1 MSKTTKISKKNK
13 TRKTT
18 SFLVIAF
25 TLFGL
30 LVPSS
35 IQTATANNKEPRK
48 IVTGWIPYY
57 SIDRVLP
64 RVRKLT
70 PSIPTG
76 VNQPALCDSS
86 QYGPAENAAIE
97 NSYLFRNKDLMK
109 EVLPFWFSL
118 KSPTLIRNDYT
129 TGNPSWPMA
138 DTVCLMRRAGMQ
150 IIPTMTDGTA
160 KLVLAGYLAN
170 PTTRTTIVNSIV
182 NLVNVNG
189 FDGIDLDY
197 EGFAFVDGNT
207 TWTRTAPLWVAF
219 IKELSVAM
227 RANKKIL
234 SVTTPYLYDPSERQK
249 GYFVYAWADIASSID
264 RLRIMTYDFNVA
276 KPGPNAPISWVDKT
290 IRYAISIM
298 PASKVYVGLP
308 GYGRDWIT
316 AVQGKC
322 PVSAPPGLKA
332 GAKAATFLMVNA
344 ERKAVIDNAIPVFDA
359 SVSEATYSYTQT
371 YNGLTADGASTSCSV
386 NRTVWYQNSR
396 SYAERMALVSK
407 YRLGGAALWTLGMED
422 QMATTEMRNAALAMA
437 PDVVVSTMNLSGLN
451 QGSVFY
457 ADQFT
462 VNGLFTLKD
471 KSPIA
476 GLPVS
481 VEINRGGTWTKVAE
495 LLTDATGAI
504 TVPLVLANSVG
515 IRLTSLGTWE
525 RTESIT
531 PEQLVA
537 VKSKILID
545 RPNSVS
551 RSSTFTVRAQLLP
564 QVAGKSAV
572 LQKFVNGKWQNV
584 GTPLTSDT
592 SGVFSFN
599 SVENSRGILT
609 LRVQVGTDVTSETF
623 AIIIR

>member
-30 LVPSS
+30 LIPSS

-504 TVPLVLANSVG
+504 TVPLVLANSAG

-545 RPNSVS
+545 RPNSAS
-551 RSSTFTVRAQLLP
+551 RSSTFTVKAQLLP

-584 GTPLTSDT
+584 GTPLTSDA

-609 LRVQVGTDVTSETF
+609 LRVQVGTDITSETF

>member
-13 TRKTT
+13 VRKTT
-18 SFLVIAF
+18 SFLVIAI

-118 KSPTLIRNDYT
+118 KSPTLIRDDYT

-545 RPNSVS
+545 RPNSAS
-551 RSSTFTVRAQLLP
+551 RSSTFTVKAQLLP

-584 GTPLTSDT
+584 GTPLTSDA

-609 LRVQVGTDVTSETF
+609 LRVQVGTDIASETF

>member
-18 SFLVIAF
+18 SFLVVVT

-30 LVPSS
+30 LAPSS

-504 TVPLVLANSVG
+504 TVPLVLANSAG

-584 GTPLTSDT
+584 GTPLTSDA

>member
-1 MSKTTKISKKNK
+1 MSKKSKNK
-13 TRKTT
+13 KSKIT
-18 SFLVIAF
+18 SLLIVIT

-30 LVPSS
+30 IVPNAVH
-35 IQTATANNKEPRK
+35 TASASNKEPRK

-76 VNQPALCDSS
+76 VNQPAVCDSS

-97 NSYLFRNKDLMK
+97 SSYLFRNKDLMK
-109 EVLPFWFSL
+109 EVMPFWFSL
-118 KSPTLIRNDYT
+118 KSPTLIRNDYN

-150 IIPTMTDGTA
+150 IIPSMTDGTA

-182 NLVNVNG
+182 NLVNSNG

-197 EGFAFVDGNT
+197 EGFAFVDGSS

-219 IKELSVAM
+219 VKELSTAL

-290 IRYAISIM
+290 IRYAISII
-298 PASKVYVGLP
+298 PSSKVYVGLP

-332 GAKAATFLMVNA
+332 GAKASTFLMVNA

-359 SVSEATYSYTQT
+359 TVSEATYSYTQT
-371 YNGLTADGASTSCSV
+371 YNGLTADGASTTCNVS
-386 NRTVWYQNSR
+386 RTVWYQNAR

-437 PDVVVSTMNLSGLN
+437 PDTVVSTMNLSGVT
-451 QGSVFY
+451 QGSIFY

-462 VNGLFTLKD
+462 VSGLFTLKD
-471 KSPIA
+471 KSPIVA
-476 GLPVS
+476 LPVAL
-481 VEINRGGTWTKVAE
+481 EINRGGVWTKVAE
-495 LLTDATGAI
+495 LITDANGSINAPI
-504 TVPLVLANSVG
+504 TLASSAG
-515 IRLTSLGTWE
+515 IRLTTLATWE

-531 PEQLVA
+531 PEQVVA

-545 RPNSVS
+545 RPNSAS
-551 RSSTFTVRAQLLP
+551 RAVAFTIKAQLLP
-564 QVAGKSAV
+564 QVLGKSAV
-572 LQKFVNGKWQNV
+572 LQKSINGKWQNV
-584 GTPLTSDT
+584 GTAVASDANGAFT
-592 SGVFSFN
+592 FSTIESN
-599 SVENSRGILT
+599 RGIQT
-609 LRVQVGTDVTSETF
+609 MRVQVGTEITSETF

>member
-1 MSKTTKISKKNK
+1 MSKKSKNK
-13 TRKTT
+13 KSKIT
-18 SFLVIAF
+18 SLLIVIT

-30 LVPSS
+30 IVPNAVH
-35 IQTATANNKEPRK
+35 TASASNKEPRK

-76 VNQPALCDSS
+76 VNQPAVCDSS

-97 NSYLFRNKDLMK
+97 SSYLFRNKDLMK
-109 EVLPFWFSL
+109 EVMPFWFSL
-118 KSPTLIRNDYT
+118 KSPTLIRNDYN

-150 IIPTMTDGTA
+150 IIPSMTDGTA

-182 NLVNVNG
+182 NLVNSNG

-197 EGFAFVDGNT
+197 EGFAFVDGSS

-219 IKELSVAM
+219 VKELSTAL

-290 IRYAISIM
+290 VRYAISIM
-298 PASKVYVGLP
+298 PSSKVYLGLP

-322 PVSAPPGLKA
+322 PVSAPPGLRA
-332 GAKAATFLMVNA
+332 GAKASTFLMVNA

-359 SVSEATYSYTQT
+359 TVSEATYSYTQT
-371 YNGLTADGASTSCSV
+371 YNGLTADGASTTCNVS
-386 NRTVWYQNSR
+386 RTVWYQNAR

-437 PDVVVSTMNLSGLN
+437 PDTVVSTMNLSGVT
-451 QGSVFY
+451 QGSIFY

-462 VNGLFTLKD
+462 VSGLFTLKD
-471 KSPIA
+471 KSPIVA
-476 GLPVS
+476 LPVAL
-481 VEINRGGTWTKVAE
+481 EINRGGVWTKVAE
-495 LLTDATGAI
+495 LITDANGSINAPI
-504 TVPLVLANSVG
+504 TLASSAG
-515 IRLTSLGTWE
+515 IRLTTLATWE

-531 PEQLVA
+531 PEQVVA

-545 RPNSVS
+545 RPNSAS
-551 RSSTFTVRAQLLP
+551 RAVAFTIKAQLLP
-564 QVAGKSAV
+564 QVLGKSAV
-572 LQKFVNGKWQNV
+572 LQKSINGKWQNV
-584 GTPLTSDT
+584 GTAVASDANGAFT
-592 SGVFSFN
+592 FSTIESN
-599 SVENSRGILT
+599 RGIQT
-609 LRVQVGTDVTSETF
+609 MRVQVGTEITSETF

>member
-1 MSKTTKISKKNK
+1 MSKISKKDKSNK
-13 TRKTT
+13 AT
-18 SFLVIAF
+18 SLLVVLI
-25 TLFGL
+25 TLLGL
-30 LVPSS
+30 VVPSS
-35 IQTATANNKEPRK
+35 IYTATASNKEPRK

-76 VNQPALCDSS
+76 VNQTAVCDSS
-86 QYGPAENAAIE
+86 QYGPTENAAIE
-97 NSYLFRNKDLMK
+97 NSYLFKNKDLMK

-118 KSPTLIRNDYT
+118 KSPTLIRNDYN

-197 EGFAFVDGNT
+197 EGFAFVDGSS

-219 IKELSVAM
+219 IKELSVAL
-227 RANKKIL
+227 RAKGKLL
-234 SVTTPYLYDPSERQK
+234 SVTTPYLYDPRERQK
-249 GYFVYAWADIASSID
+249 GYFVYAWADIATSID

-298 PASKVYVGLP
+298 PSSKVYLGLP

-344 ERKAVIDNAIPVFDA
+344 ERKAAIDNATPVFDA
-359 SVSEATYSYTQT
+359 TVSEATYSYTQT

-422 QMATTEMRNAALAMA
+422 QMSTNEMRNAALAMA
-437 PDVVVSTMNLSGLN
+437 PDIVVSTMTLTGVN
-451 QGSVFY
+451 QGSIFY

-462 VNGLFTLKD
+462 VSGLFTLKD

-481 VEINRGGTWTKVAE
+481 IEINRGGVWTKVAE
-495 LLTDATGAI
+495 LVTDVNGVI
-504 TVPLVLANSVG
+504 TAPMTLASSAG
-515 IRLTSLGTWE
+515 IRLTTLATWE

-545 RPNSVS
+545 RPNSAPRATS
-551 RSSTFTVRAQLLP
+551 FTVKAQLLP
-564 QVAGKSAV
+564 QALGKSAV
-572 LQKFVNGKWQNV
+572 LQKYVNGKWQNI
-584 GTPLTSDT
+584 GTPITSDA
-592 SGVFSFN
+592 SGVFTFS
-599 SVENSRGILT
+599 SIENNRGIVSM
-609 LRVQVGTDVTSETF
+609 RVQVGTEVTSETF

>member
-30 LVPSS
+30 LIPSS

-316 AVQGKC
+316 AVQGK
-322 PVSAPPGLKA
+322 
-332 GAKAATFLMVNA
+332 
-344 ERKAVIDNAIPVFDA
+344 
-359 SVSEATYSYTQT
+359 
-371 YNGLTADGASTSCSV
+371 
-386 NRTVWYQNSR
+386 
-396 SYAERMALVSK
+396 
-407 YRLGGAALWTLGMED
+407 
-422 QMATTEMRNAALAMA
+422 
-437 PDVVVSTMNLSGLN
+437 NLLLHTN
-451 QGSVFY
+451 LQWF
-457 ADQFT
+457 
-462 VNGLFTLKD
+462 NCRWR
-471 KSPIA
+471 
-476 GLPVS
+476 
-481 VEINRGGTWTKVAE
+481 INV
-495 LLTDATGAI
+495 LL
-504 TVPLVLANSVG
+504 S
-515 IRLTSLGTWE
+515 
-525 RTESIT
+525 
-531 PEQLVA
+531 
-537 VKSKILID
+537 
-545 RPNSVS
+545 
-551 RSSTFTVRAQLLP
+551 
-564 QVAGKSAV
+564 
-572 LQKFVNGKWQNV
+572 
-584 GTPLTSDT
+584 
-592 SGVFSFN
+592 
-599 SVENSRGILT
+599 
-609 LRVQVGTDVTSETF
+609 
-623 AIIIR
+623 

>member
-1 MSKTTKISKKNK
+1 
-13 TRKTT
+13 
-18 SFLVIAF
+18 
-25 TLFGL
+25 
-30 LVPSS
+30 
-35 IQTATANNKEPRK
+35 
-48 IVTGWIPYY
+48 
-57 SIDRVLP
+57 VLP

-70 PSIPTG
+70 PSIPTV
-76 VNQPALCDSS
+76 VNQPAVCDSS
-86 QYGPAENAAIE
+86 QYGPTENAAIE
-97 NSYLFRNKDLMK
+97 SSYLFRNKDLMK

-118 KSPTLIRNDYT
+118 KSPTLIRNDYN

-138 DTVCLMRRAGMQ
+138 DTVCLLRRAGMQ
-150 IIPTMTDGTA
+150 VIPTMTDGTA

-219 IKELSVAM
+219 IKELSVAL

-249 GYFVYAWADIASSID
+249 GYFVYSWADIASSID

-298 PASKVYVGLP
+298 PSSKVYVGLP

-332 GAKAATFLMVNA
+332 GAKASTFLMVNA
-344 ERKAVIDNAIPVFDA
+344 ERKTVIDNAIPVFDA
-359 SVSEATYSYTQT
+359 TVSEATYSYTQT
-371 YNGLTADGASTSCSV
+371 YNGLTADGASTTCNVS
-386 NRTVWYQNSR
+386 RTVWYQNAR

-422 QMATTEMRNAALAMA
+422 QLSTTEMRNAALAMA
-437 PDVVVSTMNLSGLN
+437 PDTVVSTMNLSGVT
-451 QGSVFY
+451 QGSINY

-462 VNGLFTLKD
+462 VSGLFTLKD
-471 KSPIA
+471 KSPIV
-476 GLPVS
+476 GLPVAL
-481 VEINRGGTWTKVAE
+481 EINRGGVWTKVAE
-495 LLTDATGAI
+495 LVTDGNGSVNAPI
-504 TVPLVLANSVG
+504 TLASSAG
-515 IRLTSLGTWE
+515 IRLTTLATWE

-531 PEQLVA
+531 PEQVVA
-537 VKSKILID
+537 VKSKLLID
-545 RPNSVS
+545 RPNSAS
-551 RSSTFTVRAQLLP
+551 RAVAFTIKAQLLP
-564 QVAGKSAV
+564 QVLGKSAI
-572 LQKFVNGKWQNV
+572 LQKSINGKWQNV
-584 GTPLTSDT
+584 GIAVASDAN
-592 SGVFSFN
+592 GVFTFST
-599 SVENSRGILT
+599 VENNRGIQT
-609 LRVQVGTDVTSETF
+609 MRVQVGSEVTSETF

>member
-1 MSKTTKISKKNK
+1 MSKISKPSKKNNTGK
-13 TRKTT
+13 ST
-18 SFLVIAF
+18 SFLIVLAV
-25 TLFGL
+25 LFGL

-35 IQTATANNKEPRK
+35 VQTATASNKEPRK

-70 PSIPTG
+70 SSIPTG
-76 VNQPALCDSS
+76 ANQPAVCDSS
-86 QYGPAENAAIE
+86 QYGPTENAAIE

-118 KSPTLIRNDYT
+118 KSPTLIRNDYI

-150 IIPTMTDGTA
+150 IIPSMTDGTA

-197 EGFAFVDGNT
+197 EGFAFVDGSS

-219 IKELSVAM
+219 IKELSVAL
-227 RANKKIL
+227 RAKGKLL

-249 GYFVYAWADIASSID
+249 GYFVYAWSDIASSID

-290 IRYAISIM
+290 VRYAISIM
-298 PASKVYVGLP
+298 PSSKVYLGLP

-344 ERKAVIDNAIPVFDA
+344 ERKAAIDNAIPVFDA
-359 SVSEATYSYTQT
+359 TVSEATYSYTQT
-371 YNGLTADGASTSCSV
+371 YNGLTADGASTSCTV

-422 QMATTEMRNAALAMA
+422 QLATTEMRNAALAMA
-437 PDVVVSTMNLSGLN
+437 PDVVVSTMNLTGLN
-451 QGSVFY
+451 KGSIFY

-481 VEINRGGTWTKVAE
+481 VEINRDGTWTKVAE
-495 LLTDATGAI
+495 FLTDATGAI
-504 TVPLVLANSVG
+504 TVPMVLANPAG
-515 IRLTSLGTWE
+515 IRLTTLATWE

-531 PEQLVA
+531 PEQLVD

-545 RPNSVS
+545 RPNSAP

-572 LQKFVNGKWQNV
+572 LQKSVNGKWQTV
-584 GTPLTSDT
+584 GTPLISDA

-609 LRVQVGTDVTSETF
+609 LRVQVGTDITSETF

>member
-1 MSKTTKISKKNK
+1 MSKTSKKNK
-13 TRKTT
+13 KSRAT
-18 SFLVIAF
+18 S
-25 TLFGL
+25 L
-30 LVPSS
+30 LVVITTLLGLVVPSAVH
-35 IQTATANNKEPRK
+35 TASASNKEPRK

-57 SIDRVLP
+57 SIDRLLP

-70 PSIPTG
+70 PSIPTV
-76 VNQPALCDSS
+76 VNQPAVCDSS
-86 QYGPAENAAIE
+86 QYGPTENAAIE
-97 NSYLFRNKDLMK
+97 SSYLFRNKDLMK

-118 KSPTLIRNDYT
+118 KSPTLIRNDYN

-138 DTVCLMRRAGMQ
+138 DTVCLLRRAGMQ
-150 IIPTMTDGTA
+150 VIPTMTDGTA

-219 IKELSVAM
+219 IKELSVAL

-249 GYFVYAWADIASSID
+249 GYFVYSWADIASSID

-298 PASKVYVGLP
+298 PSSKVYVGLP

-332 GAKAATFLMVNA
+332 GAKASTFLMVNA
-344 ERKAVIDNAIPVFDA
+344 ERKTVIDNAIPVFDA
-359 SVSEATYSYTQT
+359 TVSEATYSYTQT
-371 YNGLTADGASTSCSV
+371 YNGLTADGASTTCNVS
-386 NRTVWYQNSR
+386 RTVWYQNAR

-422 QMATTEMRNAALAMA
+422 QLSTTEMRNAALAMA
-437 PDVVVSTMNLSGLN
+437 PDTVVSTMNLSGVT
-451 QGSVFY
+451 QGSINY

-462 VNGLFTLKD
+462 VSGLFTLKD
-471 KSPIA
+471 KSPIV
-476 GLPVS
+476 GLPVAL
-481 VEINRGGTWTKVAE
+481 EINRGGVWTKVAE
-495 LLTDATGAI
+495 LVTDGNGSVNAPI
-504 TVPLVLANSVG
+504 TLASSAG
-515 IRLTSLGTWE
+515 IRLTTLATWE

-531 PEQLVA
+531 PEQVVA
-537 VKSKILID
+537 VKSKLLID
-545 RPNSVS
+545 RPNSAS
-551 RSSTFTVRAQLLP
+551 RAVAFTIKAQLLP
-564 QVAGKSAV
+564 QVLGKSAI
-572 LQKFVNGKWQNV
+572 LQKSINGKWQNV
-584 GTPLTSDT
+584 GVAVASDANGLFT
-592 SGVFSFN
+592 FST
-599 SVENSRGILT
+599 VENNRGIQT
-609 LRVQVGTDVTSETF
+609 MRVQVGSEVTSETF

>member
-1 MSKTTKISKKNK
+1 MSKKSKNK
-13 TRKTT
+13 KSKIT
-18 SFLVIAF
+18 SLLIVIT

-30 LVPSS
+30 IVPNAVH
-35 IQTATANNKEPRK
+35 TASASNKEPRK

-76 VNQPALCDSS
+76 VNQPAVCDSS

-97 NSYLFRNKDLMK
+97 SSYLFRNKDLMK
-109 EVLPFWFSL
+109 EVMPFWFSL
-118 KSPTLIRNDYT
+118 KSPTLIRNDYN

-150 IIPTMTDGTA
+150 IIPSMTDGTA

-182 NLVNVNG
+182 NLVNSNG

-197 EGFAFVDGNT
+197 EGFAFVDGSS

-219 IKELSVAM
+219 VKELSTAL

-290 IRYAISIM
+290 VRYAISIM
-298 PASKVYVGLP
+298 PSSKVYLGLP

-322 PVSAPPGLKA
+322 PVSAPPGLRA
-332 GAKAATFLMVNA
+332 GAKASTFLMVNA

-359 SVSEATYSYTQT
+359 TVSEATYSYTQT
-371 YNGLTADGASTSCSV
+371 YNGLTADGASTTCNVS
-386 NRTVWYQNSR
+386 RTVWYQNAR

-437 PDVVVSTMNLSGLN
+437 PDTVVSTMNLSGVT
-451 QGSVFY
+451 QGSIFY

-462 VNGLFTLKD
+462 VSGLFTLKD
-471 KSPIA
+471 KSPIVA
-476 GLPVS
+476 LPVAL
-481 VEINRGGTWTKVAE
+481 EINRGGVWTKVAE
-495 LLTDATGAI
+495 LFTDANGSINAPI
-504 TVPLVLANSVG
+504 TLASSAG
-515 IRLTSLGTWE
+515 IRLTTLATWE

-531 PEQLVA
+531 PEQVVA
-537 VKSKILID
+537 VKSKLLID
-545 RPNSVS
+545 RPNSAS
-551 RSSTFTVRAQLLP
+551 RAVAFTIKAQLLP
-564 QVAGKSAV
+564 QVLGKSAV
-572 LQKFVNGKWQNV
+572 LQKSINGKWQNV
-584 GTPLTSDT
+584 GTAVASDPN
-592 SGVFSFN
+592 GVFTFSTIESN
-599 SVENSRGILT
+599 RGIQT
-609 LRVQVGTDVTSETF
+609 MRVQVGTEITSETF

>member
-1 MSKTTKISKKNK
+1 MSKTNKISKKNK
-13 TRKTT
+13 ARKTT
-18 SFLVIAF
+18 SFLVIAI

-118 KSPTLIRNDYT
+118 KSPTLIRDDYT

-457 ADQFT
+457 ADQFN

-504 TVPLVLANSVG
+504 TVPLVLANSAG

-545 RPNSVS
+545 RPNSAS
-551 RSSTFTVRAQLLP
+551 RSSTFTVKAQLLP

-584 GTPLTSDT
+584 GTPLTSDA

-609 LRVQVGTDVTSETF
+609 LRVQVGTDITSETF

>member
-1 MSKTTKISKKNK
+1 MSKTSKKSKKNK
-13 TRKTT
+13 TTSLLVVITT
-18 SFLVIAF
+18 LLS
-25 TLFGL
+25 L
-30 LVPSS
+30 LVPSAVH
-35 IQTATANNKEPRK
+35 TASASNKEPRK

-76 VNQPALCDSS
+76 VNQPAVCDSS
-86 QYGPAENAAIE
+86 QYGPTENAAIE
-97 NSYLFRNKDLMK
+97 SSYLFRNKDLMK

-118 KSPTLIRNDYT
+118 KSPTLIRNDYN

-138 DTVCLMRRAGMQ
+138 DTVCLLRRAGMQ
-150 IIPTMTDGTA
+150 VIPTMTDGTA

-219 IKELSVAM
+219 IKELSVAL

-234 SVTTPYLYDPSERQK
+234 SVTTPYLYDPSEKQK

-290 IRYAISIM
+290 LRYAISIM
-298 PASKVYVGLP
+298 PSSKVYVGLP

-332 GAKAATFLMVNA
+332 GAKASTFLMVNA

-359 SVSEATYSYTQT
+359 TVSEATYSYVQT
-371 YNGLTADGASTSCSV
+371 YNGLTADGASTTCNVS
-386 NRTVWYQNSR
+386 RTVWYQNSR

-422 QMATTEMRNAALAMA
+422 QLSTTEMRNAALAMA
-437 PDVVVSTMNLSGLN
+437 PDTVVSSMSLSGVT

-457 ADQFT
+457 ADQFN
-462 VNGLFTLKD
+462 VSGLFTLKD
-471 KSPIA
+471 KSPIV
-476 GLPVS
+476 GLPVAL
-481 VEINRGGTWTKVAE
+481 EINRGGVWTKVAE
-495 LLTDATGAI
+495 LVTDTNGSVNAPI
-504 TVPLVLANSVG
+504 TLASSAG
-515 IRLTSLGTWE
+515 IRLTTLATWE
-525 RTESIT
+525 RTDSIT
-531 PEQLVA
+531 PEQIVT

-545 RPNSVS
+545 RPNSAS
-551 RSSTFTVRAQLLP
+551 RAASFTIKAQLLP
-564 QVAGKSAV
+564 QVLGKSAI
-572 LQKFVNGKWQNV
+572 LQKSINGKWQNV
-584 GTPLTSDT
+584 GTAVTSDANGAFT
-592 SGVFSFN
+592 FST
-599 SVENSRGILT
+599 VENNRGILT
-609 LRVQVGTDVTSETF
+609 MRVQVGTELTSETF

>member
-1 MSKTTKISKKNK
+1 MSKISKKDKSNK
-13 TRKTT
+13 AT
-18 SFLVIAF
+18 SLLVVLI
-25 TLFGL
+25 TLLGL
-30 LVPSS
+30 VVPSS
-35 IQTATANNKEPRK
+35 IYTATASNKEPRK

-76 VNQPALCDSS
+76 VNQTAVCDSS
-86 QYGPAENAAIE
+86 QYGPTENAAIE
-97 NSYLFRNKDLMK
+97 NSYLFKNKDLMK

-118 KSPTLIRNDYT
+118 KSPTLIRNDYN
-129 TGNPSWPMA
+129 TGNPFWPMA

-197 EGFAFVDGNT
+197 EGFAFVDGSS

-219 IKELSVAM
+219 IKELSVAL
-227 RANKKIL
+227 RAKGKLL
-234 SVTTPYLYDPSERQK
+234 SVTTPYLYDPRERQK
-249 GYFVYAWADIASSID
+249 GYFVYAWADIATSID

-298 PASKVYVGLP
+298 PSSKVYLGLP

-344 ERKAVIDNAIPVFDA
+344 ERKAAIDNATPVFDA
-359 SVSEATYSYTQT
+359 TVSEATYSYTQT

-422 QMATTEMRNAALAMA
+422 QMSTNEMRNAALAMA
-437 PDVVVSTMNLSGLN
+437 PDIVVSTMTLTGVN
-451 QGSVFY
+451 QGSIFY

-462 VNGLFTLKD
+462 VSGLFTLKD

-481 VEINRGGTWTKVAE
+481 IEINRGGVWTKVAE
-495 LLTDATGAI
+495 LVTDVNGVI
-504 TVPLVLANSVG
+504 TAPMTLASSAG
-515 IRLTSLGTWE
+515 IRLTTLATWE

-545 RPNSVS
+545 RPNSAPRATS
-551 RSSTFTVRAQLLP
+551 FTVKAQLLP
-564 QVAGKSAV
+564 QALGKSAV
-572 LQKFVNGKWQNV
+572 LQKYVNGKWQNI
-584 GTPLTSDT
+584 GTPITSDA
-592 SGVFSFN
+592 SGVFTFS
-599 SVENSRGILT
+599 SIENNRGIVSM
-609 LRVQVGTDVTSETF
+609 RVQVGTEVTSETF

>member
-30 LVPSS
+30 LIPSS

-504 TVPLVLANSVG
+504 TVPLVLANSAG

-599 SVENSRGILT
+599 SVESSRGILT

>member
-1 MSKTTKISKKNK
+1 MSKKSKNK
-13 TRKTT
+13 KSKIT
-18 SFLVIAF
+18 SLLIVIT

-30 LVPSS
+30 IVPNAVH
-35 IQTATANNKEPRK
+35 TASASNKEPRK

-76 VNQPALCDSS
+76 VNQPAVCDSS

-97 NSYLFRNKDLMK
+97 SSYLFRNKDLMK
-109 EVLPFWFSL
+109 EVMPFWFSL
-118 KSPTLIRNDYT
+118 KSPTLIRNDYN

-150 IIPTMTDGTA
+150 IIPSMTDGTA

-182 NLVNVNG
+182 NLVNSNG

-197 EGFAFVDGNT
+197 EGFAFVDGSS

-219 IKELSVAM
+219 VKELSTAL

-290 IRYAISIM
+290 VRYAISIM
-298 PASKVYVGLP
+298 PSSKVYLGLP

-322 PVSAPPGLKA
+322 PVSAPPGLRAGVKA
-332 GAKAATFLMVNA
+332 STFLMVNA

-359 SVSEATYSYTQT
+359 TVSEATYSYIQT
-371 YNGLTADGASTSCSV
+371 YNGLTVDGASTTCNVS
-386 NRTVWYQNSR
+386 RTVWYQNAR

-437 PDVVVSTMNLSGLN
+437 PDTVVSTMNLSGVT
-451 QGSVFY
+451 QGSIFY

-462 VNGLFTLKD
+462 VSGLFTLKD
-471 KSPIA
+471 KSPIVA
-476 GLPVS
+476 LPVAL
-481 VEINRGGTWTKVAE
+481 EINRGGVWTKVAE
-495 LLTDATGAI
+495 LMTDANGSINAPI
-504 TVPLVLANSVG
+504 TLASSAG
-515 IRLTSLGTWE
+515 IRLTTLATWE

-531 PEQLVA
+531 PEQVVA

-545 RPNSVS
+545 RPNSAS
-551 RSSTFTVRAQLLP
+551 RAVAFTIKAQLLP
-564 QVAGKSAV
+564 QVLGKSAV
-572 LQKFVNGKWQNV
+572 LQKSINGKWQNV
-584 GTPLTSDT
+584 GTAVASDANGAFT
-592 SGVFSFN
+592 FSTIESN
-599 SVENSRGILT
+599 RGIQT
-609 LRVQVGTDVTSETF
+609 MRVQVGTELTSETF

>member
-1 MSKTTKISKKNK
+1 MSKISKKDKSNK
-13 TRKTT
+13 AT
-18 SFLVIAF
+18 SLLVVLI
-25 TLFGL
+25 TLLGL
-30 LVPSS
+30 VVPSS
-35 IQTATANNKEPRK
+35 IYTASASNKEPRK

-76 VNQPALCDSS
+76 VNQTAVCDSS
-86 QYGPAENAAIE
+86 QYGPTENAAIE
-97 NSYLFRNKDLMK
+97 NSYLFKNKDLMK

-118 KSPTLIRNDYT
+118 KSPTLIRNDYN

-197 EGFAFVDGNT
+197 EGFAFVDGSS

-219 IKELSVAM
+219 IKELSVAL
-227 RANKKIL
+227 RAKGKLL
-234 SVTTPYLYDPSERQK
+234 SVTTPYLYDPRERQK
-249 GYFVYAWADIASSID
+249 GYFVYAWADIATSID

-298 PASKVYVGLP
+298 PSSKVYLGLP

-344 ERKAVIDNAIPVFDA
+344 ERKAAIDNATPVFDA
-359 SVSEATYSYTQT
+359 TVSEATYSYTQT

-422 QMATTEMRNAALAMA
+422 QMSTNEMRNAALAMA
-437 PDVVVSTMNLSGLN
+437 PDTVVSTMTLTGVN
-451 QGSVFY
+451 QGSIFY

-462 VNGLFTLKD
+462 VSGLFTLKD

-481 VEINRGGTWTKVAE
+481 IEINRGGVWAKVAE
-495 LLTDATGAI
+495 LVTDVNGVI
-504 TVPLVLANSVG
+504 TAPMTLASSAG
-515 IRLTSLGTWE
+515 IRLTTLATWE

-545 RPNSVS
+545 RPNSAPRATS
-551 RSSTFTVRAQLLP
+551 FTVKAQLLP
-564 QVAGKSAV
+564 QALGKSAV
-572 LQKFVNGKWQNV
+572 LQKYVNGKWQNI
-584 GTPLTSDT
+584 GTPITSDA
-592 SGVFSFN
+592 SGVFTFS
-599 SVENSRGILT
+599 SIENNRGIVSM
-609 LRVQVGTDVTSETF
+609 RVQVGTEVTSETF

>member
-1 MSKTTKISKKNK
+1 
-13 TRKTT
+13 
-18 SFLVIAF
+18 LVIAF

-504 TVPLVLANSVG
+504 TVPLVLANSAG

>member
-1 MSKTTKISKKNK
+1 MSKTSKKNK
-13 TRKTT
+13 KSRAT
-18 SFLVIAF
+18 SLLVVIT

-30 LVPSS
+30 TVPSAVH
-35 IQTATANNKEPRK
+35 TASASNKEPRK

-70 PSIPTG
+70 PSIPTV
-76 VNQPALCDSS
+76 VNQPAVCDSS
-86 QYGPAENAAIE
+86 QYGPTENAAIE
-97 NSYLFRNKDLMK
+97 SSYLFRNKDLMK

-118 KSPTLIRNDYT
+118 KSPTLIRNDYN

-138 DTVCLMRRAGMQ
+138 DTVCLLRRAGMQ
-150 IIPTMTDGTA
+150 VIPTMTDGTA

-170 PTTRTTIVNSIV
+170 PTTRTTVVNSIV

-219 IKELSVAM
+219 IKELSVAL

-234 SVTTPYLYDPSERQK
+234 SVTTPYLYDPSEKQK

-298 PASKVYVGLP
+298 PSSKVYVGLP

-332 GAKAATFLMVNA
+332 GAKASTFLMVNA
-344 ERKAVIDNAIPVFDA
+344 ERKAIIDNAIPVFDA
-359 SVSEATYSYTQT
+359 TVSEATYSYTQT
-371 YNGLTADGASTSCSV
+371 YNGLTADGASTTCNVS
-386 NRTVWYQNSR
+386 RTVWYQNAR

-422 QMATTEMRNAALAMA
+422 QLSTTEMRNAALAMA
-437 PDVVVSTMNLSGLN
+437 PDTVVSTMNLSGVT
-451 QGSVFY
+451 QGSIFY

-462 VNGLFTLKD
+462 VSGLFTLKD
-471 KSPIA
+471 KSPIV
-476 GLPVS
+476 GLPVAL
-481 VEINRGGTWTKVAE
+481 EINRGGVWTKVAE
-495 LLTDATGAI
+495 LVTDTNGSVNAPI
-504 TVPLVLANSVG
+504 TLANSAG
-515 IRLTSLGTWE
+515 IRLTTLATWE
-525 RTESIT
+525 RTDSIT
-531 PEQLVA
+531 PEQVVA

-545 RPNSVS
+545 RPNSAS
-551 RSSTFTVRAQLLP
+551 RAASFTIKAQLLP
-564 QVAGKSAV
+564 QVLGKSAF
-572 LQKFVNGKWQNV
+572 LQKNINGKWQNV
-584 GTPLTSDT
+584 GTAVASDANGAFT
-592 SGVFSFN
+592 FST
-599 SVENSRGILT
+599 VENNRGIQT
-609 LRVQVGTDVTSETF
+609 MRVQVGTEITSETF

>member
-1 MSKTTKISKKNK
+1 MSKASKNKKSKTTS
-13 TRKTT
+13 
-18 SFLVIAF
+18 LLVVIA

-30 LVPSS
+30 IVPNAVH
-35 IQTATANNKEPRK
+35 TASASNKEPRK

-76 VNQPALCDSS
+76 VNQPAVCDSS
-86 QYGPAENAAIE
+86 QYGPTENAAIE
-97 NSYLFRNKDLMK
+97 SSYLFRNKDLMK

-118 KSPTLIRNDYT
+118 KSPTLIRNDYN

-150 IIPTMTDGTA
+150 IIPSMTDGTA

-197 EGFAFVDGNT
+197 EGFAFVDGSS

-219 IKELSVAM
+219 IKELSTAL

-234 SVTTPYLYDPSERQK
+234 SVTTPYLYDPNERQK

-298 PASKVYVGLP
+298 PSSKVYVGLP

-332 GAKAATFLMVNA
+332 GAKASTFLMVNA
-344 ERKAVIDNAIPVFDA
+344 ERKAAIDNAIPVFDTA
-359 SVSEATYSYTQT
+359 VSEATYSYTQT
-371 YNGLTADGASTSCSV
+371 YNGSTADGASTSCTVS
-386 NRTVWYQNSR
+386 RTVWYQNAR

-422 QMATTEMRNAALAMA
+422 QLATTEMRNAALAMA
-437 PDVVVSTMNLSGLN
+437 PDVVVSTMNLSGVT
-451 QGSVFY
+451 QGSIFY

-462 VNGLFTLKD
+462 VSGLFTLKD
-471 KSPIA
+471 KSPIV
-476 GLPVS
+476 GLPVAL
-481 VEINRGGTWTKVAE
+481 EINRGGVWTKVAE
-495 LLTDATGAI
+495 LITDANGSINAPI
-504 TVPLVLANSVG
+504 TLASSAG
-515 IRLTSLGTWE
+515 IRLTTLATWE
-525 RTESIT
+525 RTESNT
-531 PEQLVA
+531 AEQVVA
-537 VKSKILID
+537 VKSKLLID
-545 RPNSVS
+545 RPNSAS
-551 RSSTFTVRAQLLP
+551 RAVAFMVKAQLLP
-564 QVAGKSAV
+564 QVLGKSAL
-572 LQKFVNGKWQNV
+572 LQKNINGKWQNV
-584 GTPLTSDT
+584 GTSVASDAN
-592 SGVFSFN
+592 GVFTFSTT
-599 SVENSRGILT
+599 ENNRGIQT
-609 LRVQVGTDVTSETF
+609 MRVQVGTEITSEIF

>member
-1 MSKTTKISKKNK
+1 MSKTNKISKKNK
-13 TRKTT
+13 ARKTT
-18 SFLVIAF
+18 SFLVIAI

-344 ERKAVIDNAIPVFDA
+344 ERKAVIDNAIPIFDA

-504 TVPLVLANSVG
+504 TVPLVLANSAG

-545 RPNSVS
+545 RPNSAS
-551 RSSTFTVRAQLLP
+551 RSSTFTVKAQLLP

-584 GTPLTSDT
+584 GTPLTSDA

-609 LRVQVGTDVTSETF
+609 LRVQVGTDITSETF

>member
-1 MSKTTKISKKNK
+1 MSKISKKDKSNK
-13 TRKTT
+13 AT
-18 SFLVIAF
+18 SLLVVL
-25 TLFGL
+25 TSLLGL
-30 LVPSS
+30 VVPSS
-35 IQTATANNKEPRK
+35 IYTATANNKEPRK

-76 VNQPALCDSS
+76 VNQTAVCDSS
-86 QYGPAENAAIE
+86 QYGPTENAAIE
-97 NSYLFRNKDLMK
+97 NSYLFKNKDLMK

-118 KSPTLIRNDYT
+118 KSPTLIRNDYN

-197 EGFAFVDGNT
+197 EGFAFVDGSS

-219 IKELSVAM
+219 IKELSVAL
-227 RANKKIL
+227 RAKGKLL
-234 SVTTPYLYDPSERQK
+234 SVTTPYLYDPRERQK
-249 GYFVYAWADIASSID
+249 GYFVYAWADIATSID

-298 PASKVYVGLP
+298 PSSKVYLGLP

-344 ERKAVIDNAIPVFDA
+344 ERKAAIDNATPVFDA
-359 SVSEATYSYTQT
+359 TVSEATYSYTQT
-371 YNGLTADGASTSCSV
+371 YNGLTADGASTSCTV

-422 QMATTEMRNAALAMA
+422 QMSTNEMRNAALAMA
-437 PDVVVSTMNLSGLN
+437 PDTVVSTMTLTGVN
-451 QGSVFY
+451 QGSIFY

-462 VNGLFTLKD
+462 VSGLFTLKD

-481 VEINRGGTWTKVAE
+481 IEINRGGVWTKVAE
-495 LLTDATGAI
+495 LATDVNGVMTAPMT
-504 TVPLVLANSVG
+504 LASSAG
-515 IRLTSLGTWE
+515 IRLTTLATWE

-545 RPNSVS
+545 RPNSAPRATS
-551 RSSTFTVRAQLLP
+551 FTVKAQLLP
-564 QVAGKSAV
+564 QALGKSAV
-572 LQKFVNGKWQNV
+572 LQKYVNGKWQNI
-584 GTPLTSDT
+584 GTPIASDA
-592 SGVFSFN
+592 SGVFTFS
-599 SVENSRGILT
+599 SIENNRGIVSM
-609 LRVQVGTDVTSETF
+609 RVQVGTEVTSETF

>member
-1 MSKTTKISKKNK
+1 MSKKSKNK
-13 TRKTT
+13 KSKIT
-18 SFLVIAF
+18 SLLIVIT

-30 LVPSS
+30 IVPNAVH
-35 IQTATANNKEPRK
+35 TASASNKEPRK

-76 VNQPALCDSS
+76 VNQPAVCDSS

-97 NSYLFRNKDLMK
+97 SSYLFRNKDLMK
-109 EVLPFWFSL
+109 EVMPFWFSL
-118 KSPTLIRNDYT
+118 KSPTLIRNDYN

-150 IIPTMTDGTA
+150 IIPSMTDGTA

-182 NLVNVNG
+182 NLVNSNG

-197 EGFAFVDGNT
+197 EGFAFVDGSS

-219 IKELSVAM
+219 VKELSTAL

-298 PASKVYVGLP
+298 PSSKVYVGLP

-332 GAKAATFLMVNA
+332 GAKASTFLMVNA

-359 SVSEATYSYTQT
+359 TVSEATYSYTQT
-371 YNGLTADGASTSCSV
+371 YNGLTADGASTTCNVS
-386 NRTVWYQNSR
+386 RTVWYQNAR

-437 PDVVVSTMNLSGLN
+437 PDTVVSTMNLSGVT
-451 QGSVFY
+451 QGSIFY

-462 VNGLFTLKD
+462 VSGLFTLKD
-471 KSPIA
+471 KSPIVA
-476 GLPVS
+476 LPVAL
-481 VEINRGGTWTKVAE
+481 EINRGGVWTKVAE
-495 LLTDATGAI
+495 LITDANGSINAPI
-504 TVPLVLANSVG
+504 TLASSAG
-515 IRLTSLGTWE
+515 IRLTTLATWE

-531 PEQLVA
+531 PEQVVA

-545 RPNSVS
+545 RPNSAS
-551 RSSTFTVRAQLLP
+551 RAVAFTIKAQLLP
-564 QVAGKSAV
+564 QVLGKSAV
-572 LQKFVNGKWQNV
+572 LQKSINGKWQNV
-584 GTPLTSDT
+584 GTAVASDANGAFT
-592 SGVFSFN
+592 FSTIESN
-599 SVENSRGILT
+599 RGIQT
-609 LRVQVGTDVTSETF
+609 MRVQVGTEITSETF

>member
-1 MSKTTKISKKNK
+1 MSKKSKTTSLLLLL
-13 TRKTT
+13 TT
-18 SFLVIAF
+18 LLGLV
-25 TLFGL
+25 
-30 LVPSS
+30 VPSAVN
-35 IQTATANNKEPRK
+35 TASANNKEPRK

-70 PSIPTG
+70 PAISTG
-76 VNQPALCDSS
+76 VNQPAVCDSS
-86 QYGPAENAAIE
+86 QYGPTENAAIE
-97 NSYLFRNKDLMK
+97 GSYLFKNKDLMK

-129 TGNPSWPMA
+129 SGNPSWPMA

-170 PTTRTTIVNSIV
+170 QTTRTTIVNSIV
-182 NLVNVNG
+182 NLVNANG

-207 TWTRTAPLWVAF
+207 TWTKTAPLWVAF
-219 IKELSVAM
+219 IKELSIAL

-234 SVTTPYLYDPSERQK
+234 SVTTPYLYDPSEKQK

-264 RLRIMTYDFNVA
+264 RLRIMTYDYSVA
-276 KPGPNAPISWVDKT
+276 KPGPNAPITWVDKT
-290 IRYAISIM
+290 VRYAISVM
-298 PASKVYVGLP
+298 PSSKVYVGLP

-316 AVQGKC
+316 AVQGTC

-344 ERKAVIDNAIPVFDA
+344 ERKAVIDNAIPKFDE

-371 YNGLTADGASTSCSV
+371 YNGLTASGASTSCNVS
-386 NRTVWYQNSR
+386 RTVWYQNSR

-422 QMATTEMRNAALAMA
+422 EMSTTEMRNAALAMA
-437 PDVVVSTMNLSGLN
+437 PDVVVSTMNLSGVN
-451 QGSVFY
+451 QGSIFY
-457 ADQFT
+457 ADPFT

-476 GLPVS
+476 GLPVAL
-481 VEINRGGTWTKVAE
+481 EINRGGIWTKIAE
-495 LLTDATGAI
+495 LVTDGNGVI
-504 TVPLVLANSVG
+504 TTPITLASSAG
-515 IRLTSLGTWE
+515 IRLTTLATWE
-525 RTESIT
+525 RTDSVT
-531 PEQLVA
+531 PEQVVA
-537 VKSKILID
+537 VKSKLLID

-551 RSSTFTVRAQLLP
+551 RSATFMIKAQLLP
-564 QVAGKSAV
+564 QVSGKSAV
-572 LQKFVNGKWQNV
+572 LQKNINGKWQNV
-584 GTPLTSDT
+584 GIPIVSDA
-592 SGVFSFN
+592 SGVLLFS
-599 SVENSRGILT
+599 SAENNRGILT
-609 LRVQVGTDVTSETF
+609 LRVQVGTEITSETF

>member
-1 MSKTTKISKKNK
+1 MSKTSKKRKKNK
-13 TRKTT
+13 TTSLLVVITT
-18 SFLVIAF
+18 LLS
-25 TLFGL
+25 L
-30 LVPSS
+30 LVPSAVH
-35 IQTATANNKEPRK
+35 TASASNKEPRK

-76 VNQPALCDSS
+76 VNQPAVCDSS
-86 QYGPAENAAIE
+86 QYGPTENAAIE
-97 NSYLFRNKDLMK
+97 SSYLFRNKDLMK

-118 KSPTLIRNDYT
+118 KSPTLIRNDYN

-138 DTVCLMRRAGMQ
+138 DTVCLLRRAGMQ
-150 IIPTMTDGTA
+150 VIPTMTDGTA

-219 IKELSVAM
+219 IKELSVAL

-234 SVTTPYLYDPSERQK
+234 SVTTPYLYDPIEKQK

-290 IRYAISIM
+290 LRYAISIM
-298 PASKVYVGLP
+298 PSSKVYVGLP

-332 GAKAATFLMVNA
+332 GAKASTFLMVNA

-359 SVSEATYSYTQT
+359 TVSEATYSYVQT
-371 YNGLTADGASTSCSV
+371 YNGLTADGASTTCNVS
-386 NRTVWYQNSR
+386 RTVWYQNSR

-422 QMATTEMRNAALAMA
+422 QLSTTEMRNAALAMA
-437 PDVVVSTMNLSGLN
+437 PDTVVSSMSLSGVT

-457 ADQFT
+457 ADQFN
-462 VNGLFTLKD
+462 VSGLFTLKD
-471 KSPIA
+471 KSPIV
-476 GLPVS
+476 GLPVAL
-481 VEINRGGTWTKVAE
+481 EINRGGVWTKVAE
-495 LLTDATGAI
+495 LVTDTNGSVNAPI
-504 TVPLVLANSVG
+504 TLASSAG
-515 IRLTSLGTWE
+515 IRLTTLATWE
-525 RTESIT
+525 RTDSIT
-531 PEQLVA
+531 PEQIVT

-545 RPNSVS
+545 RPNSAS
-551 RSSTFTVRAQLLP
+551 RAASFTIKAQLLP
-564 QVAGKSAV
+564 QVLGKSAI
-572 LQKFVNGKWQNV
+572 LQKSINGKWQNV
-584 GTPLTSDT
+584 GTAVTSDANGAFT
-592 SGVFSFN
+592 FST
-599 SVENSRGILT
+599 VENNRGILT
-609 LRVQVGTDVTSETF
+609 MRVQVGTELTSETF

>member
-1 MSKTTKISKKNK
+1 MSKISKKDKSNK
-13 TRKTT
+13 AT
-18 SFLVIAF
+18 SLLVVLI
-25 TLFGL
+25 TLLGL
-30 LVPSS
+30 VVPSS
-35 IQTATANNKEPRK
+35 IYTATASNKEPRK

-76 VNQPALCDSS
+76 VNQTAVCDSS
-86 QYGPAENAAIE
+86 QYGPTENAAIE
-97 NSYLFRNKDLMK
+97 NSYLFKNKDLMK

-118 KSPTLIRNDYT
+118 KSPTLIRNDYN

-197 EGFAFVDGNT
+197 EGFAFVDGSS

-219 IKELSVAM
+219 IKELSVAL
-227 RANKKIL
+227 RAKGKLL
-234 SVTTPYLYDPSERQK
+234 SVTTPYLYDPRERQK
-249 GYFVYAWADIASSID
+249 GYFVYAWADIATSID

-298 PASKVYVGLP
+298 PSSKVYLGLP

-322 PVSAPPGLKA
+322 PISAPPGLKA

-344 ERKAVIDNAIPVFDA
+344 ERKAAIDNATPVFDA
-359 SVSEATYSYTQT
+359 TVSEATYSYTQT

-422 QMATTEMRNAALAMA
+422 QMSTNEMRNAALAMA
-437 PDVVVSTMNLSGLN
+437 PDTVVSTMTLTGVN
-451 QGSVFY
+451 QGSIFY

-462 VNGLFTLKD
+462 VSGLFTLKD

-481 VEINRGGTWTKVAE
+481 IEINRGGVWTKVAE
-495 LLTDATGAI
+495 LVTDVNGVI
-504 TVPLVLANSVG
+504 TAPMTLASSAG
-515 IRLTSLGTWE
+515 IRLTTLATWE

-545 RPNSVS
+545 RPNSAPRATS
-551 RSSTFTVRAQLLP
+551 FTVKAQLLP
-564 QVAGKSAV
+564 QAPGKSAV
-572 LQKFVNGKWQNV
+572 LQKYVNGKWQNI
-584 GTPLTSDT
+584 GAPITSDA
-592 SGVFSFN
+592 SGVFTFS
-599 SVENSRGILT
+599 SIENNRGIVSM
-609 LRVQVGTDVTSETF
+609 RVQVGTEVTSETF

>member
-1 MSKTTKISKKNK
+1 MSKKSKNK
-13 TRKTT
+13 KSKITSLLVVITT
-18 SFLVIAF
+18 F
-25 TLFGL
+25 FGL
-30 LVPSS
+30 IVPNAVH
-35 IQTATANNKEPRK
+35 TASASNKEPRK

-76 VNQPALCDSS
+76 VNQPAVCDSS

-97 NSYLFRNKDLMK
+97 SSYLFRNKDLMK
-109 EVLPFWFSL
+109 EVMPFWFSL
-118 KSPTLIRNDYT
+118 KSPTLIRNDYN

-150 IIPTMTDGTA
+150 IIPSMTDGTA

-182 NLVNVNG
+182 NLVNSNG

-197 EGFAFVDGNT
+197 EGFAFVDGSS

-219 IKELSVAM
+219 VKELSTAL

-290 IRYAISIM
+290 VRYAISIM
-298 PASKVYVGLP
+298 PSSKVYLGLP

-322 PVSAPPGLKA
+322 PVSAPPGLRA
-332 GAKAATFLMVNA
+332 GAKASTFLMVNA
-344 ERKAVIDNAIPVFDA
+344 ERKAAIDNAIPVFDA
-359 SVSEATYSYTQT
+359 TVSEATYSYIQT
-371 YNGLTADGASTSCSV
+371 YNGLTADGASTTCNVS
-386 NRTVWYQNSR
+386 RTVWYQNAR

-437 PDVVVSTMNLSGLN
+437 PDTVVSTMNLSGVT
-451 QGSVFY
+451 QGSIFY

-462 VNGLFTLKD
+462 VSGLFTLKD
-471 KSPIA
+471 KSPIVA
-476 GLPVS
+476 LPVAL
-481 VEINRGGTWTKVAE
+481 EINRGGVWTKVAE
-495 LLTDATGAI
+495 LFTDANGSINAPI
-504 TVPLVLANSVG
+504 TLASSAG
-515 IRLTSLGTWE
+515 IRLTTLATWE

-531 PEQLVA
+531 PEQLVT
-537 VKSKILID
+537 VKSKLLID
-545 RPNSVS
+545 RPNSAS
-551 RSSTFTVRAQLLP
+551 RAVAFTIKAQLLP
-564 QVAGKSAV
+564 QVLGKSAL
-572 LQKFVNGKWQNV
+572 LQKNINGKWQNV
-584 GTPLTSDT
+584 GTSVASDAN
-592 SGVFSFN
+592 GVFTFSTT
-599 SVENSRGILT
+599 ENNRGIQT
-609 LRVQVGTDVTSETF
+609 MRVQVGTEITSEIF

>member
-1 MSKTTKISKKNK
+1 MSKTTKISKKYK
-13 TRKTT
+13 ARKTT
-18 SFLVIAF
+18 SFLVIAI

-344 ERKAVIDNAIPVFDA
+344 ERKAVIDNATPVFDA

-504 TVPLVLANSVG
+504 TVPLVLANSAG

-545 RPNSVS
+545 RPNSAS
-551 RSSTFTVRAQLLP
+551 RSSTFTVKAQLLP

-584 GTPLTSDT
+584 GTPLTSDA

-609 LRVQVGTDVTSETF
+609 LRVQVGTDITSETF